1 MPRKLK
7 VEARDTISILAAYN
21 LLYYALARR
30 AMKLLAREAEGPH
43 ATLKTG
49 MSTSL
54 KVMSMI
60 LNSELPRENQSRQFK
75 LLLMTSRVMLGASPL
90 VFSVAFLL
98 L

>member
-1 MPRKLK
+1 M
-7 VEARDTISILAAYN
+7 EARDTISILAIYN

-30 AMKLLAREAEGPH
+30 ALKLLARESEGPD

-60 LNSELPRENQSRQFK
+60 FNSELPRDNQSKQFK
-75 LLLMTSRVMLGASPL
+75 RLLMTSRVMLGAAPL
-90 VFSVAFLL
+90 VVILVLL
-98 L
+98 LM